1 MDWDV
6 MESPGIVT
14 EVTEGKLRCMYA
26 RIPLGTVGF

>member
-6 MESPGIVT
+6 MESPGII
-14 EVTEGKLRCMYA
+14 TEGKLRCMYA